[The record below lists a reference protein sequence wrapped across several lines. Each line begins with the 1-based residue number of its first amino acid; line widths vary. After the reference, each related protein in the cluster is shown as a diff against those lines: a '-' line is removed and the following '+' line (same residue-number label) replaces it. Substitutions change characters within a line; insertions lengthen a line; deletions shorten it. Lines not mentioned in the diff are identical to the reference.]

1 MRYINVAVTATVPYT
16 NITNLE
22 SGMWI
27 EGSLGDAP
35 EITAQLVIGAGWL
48 LEVIQSEESR
58 LSGLFWA
65 PFSIVQTGTPAL
77 AGRLKGDFVGF
88 SRPGK
93 PPADWLTESMIFDVD
108 HRPLPRTYRELI
120 AMVCEPRRYTSIETA
135 SAVSPLAEKAKARI
149 VQTYRDGGSIAA
161 VASAL
166 GVSQAHLTR
175 QFKRAFGLT
184 PLKYRN
190 HLRVNEAVRRLSL
203 GEKILD
209 VGYAVGF
216 NDPGRFYQD
225 FRKVTGTSPG
235 KCRP

>member
-1 MRYINVAVTATVPYT
+1 MTATVPYT
-16 NITNLE
+16 KITNLKND
-22 SGMWI
+22 MLWI

-35 EITAQLVIGAGWL
+35 EITAQLVIGPGWL
-48 LEVIQSEESR
+48 IEVVQSEESQT
-58 LSGLFWA
+58 SGLFWA
-65 PFSIVQTGTPAL
+65 PFSIIQTDTPAL
-77 AGRLKGDFVGF
+77 VGRLKGDFVGF

-93 PPADWLTESMIFDVD
+93 PPAEWLTESMIFDLEP
-108 HRPLPRTYRELI
+108 RPLPRTYEELI
-120 AMVCEPRRYTSIETA
+120 AVVCEPRPYTSVGTA
-135 SAVSPLAEKAKARI
+135 SGASPLSEKAKARI
-149 VQTYRDGGSIAA
+149 AQTYRDGGSIAGI
-161 VASAL
+161 ASGL

-175 QFKRAFGLT
+175 QFKRDFGLT

-190 HLRVNEAVRRLSL
+190 HLRVNEAVRRLSV

-216 NDPGRFYQD
+216 KDAGRFYQD

>member
-1 MRYINVAVTATVPYT
+1 VTATAPYT
-16 NITNLE
+16 KITNLE
-22 SGMWI
+22 NGVLWI
-27 EGSLGDAP
+27 EGSLGNAP
-35 EITAQLVIGAGWL
+35 EVTGQVVIGPGWL
-48 LEVIQSEESR
+48 LEVLQSDESR
-58 LSGLFWA
+58 MFGLFWA
-65 PFSIVQTGTPAL
+65 AFSIVQTDTPAL
-77 AGRLKGDFVGF
+77 LGRLKGDFVGF

-93 PPADWLTESMIFDVD
+93 PPADWLTESMIFDLEPS
-108 HRPLPRTYRELI
+108 PLPRTYKELI
-120 AMVCEPRRYTSIETA
+120 AVVCEPRSYTSIETA
-135 SAVSPLAEKAKARI
+135 SGVSTLSGKVKAGI
-149 VQTYRDGGSIAA
+149 VQTYRDGGSIAGI
-161 VASAL
+161 ASKL

-175 QFKRAFGLT
+175 QFKRDFGLT

-216 NDPGRFYQD
+216 NDTARFYKD